1 MEKIAPK
8 DRVPLLGAAI
18 HKARK
23 AQGLSQERLAAM
35 IGTSQNYVSALER
48 GECNVKYIRLGRL
61 PMPSESTPP
70 SLWGNAFCQRICAS
84 DGLLRSRAIGVRH
97 VVVRRAC

>member
-48 GECNVKYIRLGRL
+48 GECNVKYIRLWEIADALGVDA
-61 PMPSESTPP
+61 SE
-70 SLWGNAFCQRICAS
+70 LMG
-84 DGLLRSRAIGVRH
+84 
-97 VVVRRAC
+97 